1 MSQNP
6 PPEDRAPKLISS
18 RADLIHTVSDQGET
32 ANLSRREYSTETLSA
47 LSPEALRNL
56 VQELATQNNELR
68 QAQLDLAASRS
79 HYIDLYNSSPV
90 GYCTLDEN
98 GVIQAAN
105 RTAVDLL
112 GVAPDKLI
120 RTHFPRFLSWEDA
133 DRFYL
138 CRKQISK
145 TGGEFNLEVQVRRG
159 DGTQTWVQITA
170 AIMPSGSGAMLTQLI
185 LCEISRQREEQQLR
199 FNAEALAEV
208 FRTNLAVI
216 DQHAIMA
223 VTDIQGRIQY
233 ANPQFCAISGYSA
246 EELLGQT
253 HRIINSG
260 IHPRAFFVDMWTT
273 ISQGRVWHGEICNRS
288 KNGSLYWVDSTIAP
302 VLGSNGKPER
312 YLAIRT
318 DITSLKRVEAEL
330 REMTNRFE
338 LVVDASSDGIW
349 DHDFITGEVY
359 YSARFKALLG
369 FGPEDP
375 LFPPVFE
382 SFYSRLHPEDV
393 ASTEAARQRS
403 MNDDVPYNAVYR
415 LKTKTGEWRWFE
427 ARGASILRDENGNVT
442 RMTGSISDITL
453 RREAEM
459 ALLASMEAAEAANR
473 AKSEFLATM
482 SHEIRTPLNGVLGFA
497 NLLLDT
503 ALDKDQQTFAKT
515 IRLSGENM
523 LTTIN
528 EILDLSKIEAGK
540 VTIEVLSVNLK
551 QVVDEVLST
560 LTPQAQEKNIELQTD
575 YDETLSFDLLLD
587 PTRLRQILLNLIG
600 NALKFTEKGTVT
612 IRASQV
618 QCDEDRFLQV
628 EVIDS
633 GIGLTEEQQGKLF
646 YKFSQADPSTTRR
659 FGGTGLGL
667 AITKLLV
674 ELMGGQIGLRSELG
688 QGSTF
693 WFTLPWKEATGQVEN
708 ISYRELATLPA
719 VSKFT
724 NLRVLVAED
733 NDINRMFVMAI
744 MRKFGW
750 HADIATNG
758 HEALELFR
766 SREYDL
772 VLMDCHMPELDGF
785 DATREIRRIE
795 ALREEMGAPCIPII
809 AVTAGAMQEELD
821 RCIEAGMNEVL
832 IKPLRAE
839 DLHQTID
846 RWLGHLEKWN

>member
-1 MSQNP
+1 MPQNNS
-6 PPEDRAPKLISS
+6 PKDSAQRLLGTRTHLARSG
-18 RADLIHTVSDQGET
+18 SDHGK
-32 ANLSRREYSTETLSA
+32 LSEFTQREYSMEALST
-47 LSPEALRNL
+47 LSPEAVKQL
-56 VQELATQNNELR
+56 VQELAAQNNELR
-68 QAQLDLAASRS
+68 LAQLELAESRE

-90 GYCTLDEN
+90 GYCTLDEK

-105 RTAVDLL
+105 RTAFNLL
-112 GVAPDKLI
+112 GLASDKLI
-120 RTHFPRFLSWEDA
+120 HTHFPQFLSWEDA

-138 CRKQISK
+138 CRKRIAE
-145 TGGEFNLEVQVRRG
+145 TGGEFNLEVQVRRS
-159 DGTQTWVQITA
+159 DGTQIWAHVA
-170 AIMPSGSGAMLTQLI
+170 ATLKLSESGKMMTQVI
-185 LCEISRQREEQQLR
+185 LHEISRQREEQQLR
-199 FNAEALAEV
+199 SNAEALAEV
-208 FRTNLAVI
+208 LRTNLAVI
-216 DQHAIMA
+216 DQHAILA

-233 ANPQFCAISGYSA
+233 ANPQFCAITGYSA

-260 IHPRAFFVDMWTT
+260 THPQEYFVDMWTT
-273 ISQGRVWHGEICNRS
+273 ISQGRVWHGEICNRA
-288 KNGSLYWVDSTIAP
+288 KDGSLYWVDSTIAP

-318 DITSLKRVEAEL
+318 DITALKRVEAEL
-330 REMTNRFE
+330 REITERFE

-349 DHDFITGEVY
+349 DHNFITGEVY

-369 FGPEDP
+369 FAPEDP
-375 LFPPVFE
+375 RFPHVFE
-382 SFYSRLHPEDV
+382 SFHSRLHPDDL
-393 ASTEAARQRS
+393 ASTEAAIQRS
-403 MNDDVPYNAVYR
+403 MTDNVPYNAVFR
-415 LKTKTGEWRWFE
+415 LKTKAGEWRWFE

-442 RMTGSISDITL
+442 RMTGSVSDITL
-453 RREAEM
+453 RREAEI
-459 ALLASMEAAEAANR
+459 ALLTSMEAAEAANR

-482 SHEIRTPLNGVLGFA
+482 SHEIRTPMNGVLGFA

-503 ALDKDQQTFAKT
+503 ALDQEQQTFANT
-515 IRLSGENM
+515 IKLSGENM

-540 VTIEVLSVNLK
+540 VTLEMLSVNLK
-551 QVVDEVLST
+551 PVVEEVLSI
-560 LTPQAQEKNIELQTD
+560 LTPRAQGKELELQVH
-575 YDETLSFDLLLD
+575 YDETLSFDLVLD
-587 PTRLRQILLNLIG
+587 PARLRQILLNLIG
-600 NALKFTEKGTVT
+600 NALKFTEKGSVT
-612 IRASQV
+612 IRATQI
-618 QCDEDRFLQV
+618 QCDRDRFLQV

-633 GIGLTEEQQGKLF
+633 GIGLTEAQQGKLF
-646 YKFSQADPSTTRR
+646 HKFTQADSSTTRR

-693 WFTLPWKEATGQVEN
+693 WFTLPWQEATGPVEN
-708 ISYRELATLPA
+708 ISSRVLASLPA

-733 NDINRMFVMAI
+733 NNINRMFVMAI

-750 HADIATNG
+750 HADIAVNG
-758 HEALELFR
+758 HEALELFC
-766 SREYDL
+766 SRTYDL
-772 VLMDCHMPELDGF
+772 VLMDCRMPELDGF

-795 ALREEMGAPCIPII
+795 ALREEMGAACIPII
-809 AVTAGAMQEELD
+809 AVTAGAMQEEMD
-821 RCIEAGMNEVL
+821 RCLDAGMNEVL
-832 IKPLRAE
+832 TKPLRAE